1 MFATARIPH
10 PHAGAY
16 QRVGV
21 ETGVS
26 TATPHQLVA
35 MLFEGFDDSV
45 AQAIGAIQAAQVE
58 AKCRAM
64 ARATRIVEE
73 GLRAGLNLHE
83 GGALA
88 ADLRALYAYIGQR
101 LLHAQLHDDTAA
113 LDECRRLMRPLREAW
128 ALIAPGAARA

>member
-10 PHAGAY
+10 THAGAY

-21 ETGVS
+21 ETGVT

-35 MLFEGFDDSV
+35 MLFEDFDDSV

-73 GLRAGLNLHE
+73 GLRAGLNLQD
-83 GGALA
+83 GGPLA

-101 LLHAQLHDDTAA
+101 LLHAQLHNDTAA

-128 ALIAPGAARA
+128 ASIAPAHARA